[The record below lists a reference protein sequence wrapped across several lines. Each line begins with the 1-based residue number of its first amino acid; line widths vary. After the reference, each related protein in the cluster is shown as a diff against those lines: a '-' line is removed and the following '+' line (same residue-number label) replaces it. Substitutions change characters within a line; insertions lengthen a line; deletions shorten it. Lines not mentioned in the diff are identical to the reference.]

1 MLVLEY
7 IVIHLSLL
15 RLIPVS
21 DSRPFNEVILEK
33 MLTHMGMVSALI
45 NPRRACAARVT
56 VVVLCVCVCVCL
68 SVCLS
73 VCYHSSSGI
82 VHFYA
87 PTNVPIASI
96 RNSLSFCLVDFDKN
110 AWFRSYGIIC
120 SLRQHPALLQ
130 RPLASFSD
138 GRGF

>member
-33 MLTHMGMVSALI
+33 MLTHLGMVLALII
-45 NPRRACAARVT
+45 NPRCTCAARIT

-68 SVCLS
+68 SVC
-73 VCYHSSSGI
+73 YHSSGGI
-82 VHFYA
+82 VHFYV

-96 RNSLSFCLVDFDKN
+96 QNSLGFCLVDF
-110 AWFRSYGIIC
+110 AWFRSYGVIC
-120 SLRQHPALLQ
+120 SPRQRPALLQ

-138 GRGF
+138 DRGF

>member
-33 MLTHMGMVSALI
+33 MLTHLGMVSALI

-56 VVVLCVCVCVCL
+56 VVVLCVCVCVF
-68 SVCLS
+68 VCLS
-73 VCYHSSSGI
+73 VCYHSSGSI

-96 RNSLSFCLVDFDKN
+96 RNSLGFCLVDFDKN

-120 SLRQHPALLQ
+120 SPRQRPALLQ

-138 GRGF
+138 DRGF